1 MLRSSPAFTQGNR
14 PESPNR
20 EERAIAPR
28 RRAASPTRFYYGWVI
43 LALSTLCIF
52 FAAGTRSLYAVFYV
66 AQVQEFGWS
75 RGGGSAAYA
84 VNLLFMVGGTPLLGA
99 LLDRWGPRWMFGGS
113 LLMTAAGLAL
123 GIWVRE
129 PWHLAITFGVIAAVG
144 FTANAT
150 PLHGLVLARWFSR
163 RRGFAMGV
171 ASTGL
176 GAAQAVLSPLVQLI
190 ISLWGWRAAY
200 LILALLVALLVPLL
214 ALLFR
219 PDPASVGQK
228 VDGLLSSRVI
238 TARRRQN
245 RPVRVME
252 IRNAAWAETDWTLRS
267 ALATRAFWGVM
278 GVSLF
283 QSYTLHV
290 IGVHTVA
297 LLVDTGFST
306 ATAAN
311 LYGAVG
317 FGMTAGLFLWGSV
330 SDRMG
335 REMAY
340 TLGTLFCLAGV
351 ASLGFLHPQM
361 PGAIPWAAALLLGLG
376 IGSRPTLFALIAVD
390 IFQGRQMGRIM
401 GIMVAGIGVGGS
413 IGSVSA
419 GLIHDWTG
427 SYAGA
432 LWACAL
438 TLALSAVCAWVAAP
452 SRIRRPILRS
462 QEESRGPLVFPE
474 WNS

>member
-1 MLRSSPAFTQGNR
+1 MIRFPRGFSQENR

-20 EERAIAPR
+20 EERAIPSGR
-28 RRAASPTRFYYGWVI
+28 RSASPTRFYYGWVI

-75 RGGGSAAYA
+75 RGSGSAAYA

-99 LLDRWGPRWMFGGS
+99 LLDRWGPRWVFGGS

-129 PWHLAITFGVIAAVG
+129 PWHLAITFGVVAAVG

-150 PLHGLVLARWFSR
+150 PLHGSVLARWFSR
-163 RRGFAMGV
+163 RRGFALGV
-171 ASTGL
+171 ASAGL
-176 GAAQAVLSPLVQLI
+176 GAAQTVLSPLVQLV
-190 ISLWGWRAAY
+190 ISLWGWRAAN
-200 LILALLVALLVPLL
+200 LILALLVTLLVPLL

-228 VDGLLSSRVI
+228 IDGLLPTRVI
-238 TARRRQN
+238 SARRRRS
-245 RPVRVME
+245 RPLRVME
-252 IRNAAWAETDWTLRS
+252 IRNAAWAETDWTLRR

-290 IGVHTVA
+290 VGVHMVA
-297 LLVDTGFST
+297 LLVDTGFS
-306 ATAAN
+306 AAASAN

-317 FGMTAGLFLWGSV
+317 LGMTAGLFMWGSV
-330 SDRMG
+330 SDRTG
-335 REMAY
+335 RETAY
-340 TLGTLFCLAGV
+340 TLGTLFCLGGI

-361 PGAIPWAAALLLGLG
+361 PWAIPWIAALVLGLG
-376 IGSRPTLFALIAVD
+376 IGSRPTLLSLIAVD

-401 GIMVAGIGVGGS
+401 GLAAAGVGVGGS
-413 IGSVSA
+413 LGSVSA

-432 LWACAL
+432 LWLCAL
-438 TLALSAVCAWVAAP
+438 TLALSAASAWIAAP
-452 SRIRRPILRS
+452 SRIRRPILRP
-462 QEESRGPLVFPE
+462 QEESRGPLAFPG
-474 WNS
+474 WNA